1 MSRAEQIEAYV
12 MPSGVTMQL
21 LRETAAK
28 RPRKTRLIHKLDQH
42 KVSKLPFNLGETD
55 RWYQSRPCEWTD
67 DTTMATE
74 FLNA

>member
-28 RPRKTRLIHKLDQH
+28 WFAKIANFCI
-42 KVSKLPFNLGETD
+42 V
-55 RWYQSRPCEWTD
+55 
-67 DTTMATE
+67 
-74 FLNA
+74 

>member
-28 RPRKTRLIHKLDQH
+28 RPGKTRLIHKLDQH
-42 KVSKLPFNLGETD
+42 KASTCTLILGKQTVGTSYVPASGLMI
-55 RWYQSRPCEWTD
+55 RPWRQS
-67 DTTMATE
+67 
-74 FLNA
+74 F